1 MILVTGGT
9 GYIGSHIVVELQ
21 QAGYDVAIVDNL
33 SNSKIGVVEQIQRIT
48 QKTPLFFQ
56 GDISDKHFLK
66 EVFGRLSVQ
75 AVIHCAGLKA
85 VGESVKRPLAYY
97 ENNVYGTLCLC
108 QVMQDFAVKRMV
120 FSSSATVYGVEAET
134 PYKETMPRG
143 ASSSPYGTSKAMVEK
158 LLEDLYASD
167 GEWSITMLRYFNPVG
182 AHPSGLIG
190 ESPQGTPNNLMPYL
204 SQVAAGKRP
213 ELAIFGNDYPTP
225 DGTCI
230 RDYLH
235 VVDLAVGHLKAL
247 MTLEAPGLYHYNLG
261 TGQGVS
267 VLEMV
272 EAFIQATGVDVP
284 YRFEARRH
292 GDLPAFWASAEKAK
306 QDLGWRAEKTLQE
319 MMKDTWLWERQRN
332 RENNGVKS

>member
-9 GYIGSHIVVELQ
+9 GYIGSHVVVELQ
-21 QAGYDVAIVDNL
+21 QAGYDVAIIDNL
-33 SNSKIGVVEQIQRIT
+33 CNSQASVIDSISQIT
-48 QKTPLFFQ
+48 QKKPLFFQ
-56 GDISDKHFLK
+56 GGIGDKHFLT
-66 EVFGRLSVQ
+66 EVFSQLPVQ

-85 VGESVKRPLAYY
+85 VGESVQKPLAYY

-108 QVMQDFAVKRMV
+108 QVMQTFGVKRMV
-120 FSSSATVYGVEAET
+120 FSSSATVYGAEAET
-134 PYKETMPRG
+134 PYREIMPRG
-143 ASSSPYGTSKAMVEK
+143 EPASPYGTSKAMVEK
-158 LLEDLYASD
+158 VLEDLHASD
-167 GEWSITMLRYFNPVG
+167 NEWSITLLRYFNPVG

-204 SQVAAGKRP
+204 SQVAVGKRP
-213 ELAIFGNDYPTP
+213 ELAIYGNDYPTP

-247 MTLEAPGLYHYNLG
+247 ETLKAPGVYHYNLG
-261 TGQGVS
+261 TGQGAS

-272 EAFIQATGVDVP
+272 QAFMQATGINVA
-284 YRFEARRH
+284 YRFEPRRQ

-306 QDLGWRAEKTLQE
+306 QDLGWAAQKTLEE
-319 MMKDTWLWERQRN
+319 MMKDTWRWECQSIR
-332 RENNGVKS
+332 G